1 MNREH
6 YIAIIGDIV
15 DSKKI
20 ADRKQVQRE
29 LKELLDR
36 INRMY
41 KEDIASKFAITLG
54 DEFQGL
60 LKNPKN
66 IIGIIQEIE
75 LQMLGFEI
83 RLGIGIGEVSTDIDF
98 EHSFQ
103 IDGSAYHR
111 ARQMIKR
118 LQKKKVSYAT
128 QKTNIML
135 CSKPSNLKTDEL
147 MNSVFSLCYVLKSKW
162 SERQK
167 QVITAFLSSD
177 QNQYKTAEKL
187 GIKQSSVNK
196 SLHISEFYSYLSA
209 LQSIQNYLAEGENP
223 DE

>member
-29 LKELLDR
+29 LNALLDR
-36 INRMY
+36 INRTY
-41 KEDIASKFAITLG
+41 KSDIAAKFTITLG

-60 LKNPKN
+60 LKGSKN
-66 IIGIIQEIE
+66 IIGIIQEVE
-75 LQMLGFEI
+75 LQMLSFEI

-111 ARQMIKR
+111 ARQMIKQ
-118 LQKKKVSYAT
+118 LQKKKVSYTT
-128 QKTNIML
+128 QKSNIML
-135 CSKPSNLKTDEL
+135 CSKPSDWKTDEL
-147 MNSVFSLCYVLKSKW
+147 INSVFSLCYVLKSKW

-167 QVITAFLSSD
+167 QVITAFLSSN
-177 QNQYKTAEKL
+177 QNQYKAAEKL
-187 GIKQSSVNK
+187 GIQQSSVNK

-209 LQSIQNYLAEGENP
+209 LQSIQNYLEEGENA